1 MTRYYLQ
8 CIISYIFY
16 DIQCIKSNINFMKR
30 HLDINISQHFDKYK
44 QVLILLGSRQVGKTT
59 LVKKIFP
66 EAEYFLV
73 DNEPIR
79 KILDS
84 YDIETYKTIINKDL
98 KKIIIDEIHL
108 LKDPGRAV
116 KIIYDQLDNIRI
128 IITGSSS
135 FHIKNKTGESLA
147 GRKIDYNIY
156 PLTFSEY
163 LNQSGIEKSLNFNI
177 INNLVI
183 DNNKPSGDKVYR
195 FDVKSILNG
204 ILIWGLYPYLL
215 KNHGDEKYLLN
226 FTDSLIFKDILELNL
241 IEDKRLA
248 KNLLK
253 LLAFQIGNLINYS
266 ELAINLKAD
275 QRTIKRYIE
284 IFEQSFIIFRLYP
297 YSQNKRDEISKTAK
311 IFFYDT
317 GLRNALIGDFSN
329 LESRTDKGALFEN
342 FIVSELI
349 KENSYSDNNYQFY
362 YWRTRQGSEIDLI
375 LEKGKELIGIEVKY
389 KKKAFNKAF
398 KNRYPR
404 AKIKMVTAD
413 NFY

>member
-1 MTRYYLQ
+1 ME
-8 CIISYIFY
+8 
-16 DIQCIKSNINFMKR
+16 R
-30 HLDINISQHFDKYK
+30 HLDYKISQHFNKYK

-66 EAEYFLV
+66 DADYFLV
-73 DNEPIR
+73 DNEPIK
-79 KILDS
+79 KILES
-84 YDIETYKTIINKDL
+84 YDIESYKTIINKSS
-98 KKIIIDEIHL
+98 KQIIIDEIHL
-108 LKDPGRAV
+108 LGNPGRAV
-116 KIIYDQLDNIRI
+116 KIIYDQLVDVKI

-163 LNQSGIEKSLNFNI
+163 LNQNGIEKDLNFNI
-177 INNLVI
+177 IERLIDGSENNLSE
-183 DNNKPSGDKVYR
+183 KLYK
-195 FDVKSILNG
+195 FDIKNILNSV
-204 ILIWGLYPYLL
+204 LTYGLYPHLV

-241 IEDKRLA
+241 IEDKKLA
-248 KNLLK
+248 KDLLK

-266 ELAINLKAD
+266 ELAGNLKAD

-284 IFEQSFIIFRLYP
+284 IFEQSFILFRLYP
-297 YSQNKRDEISKTAK
+297 YSKNKRDEISKSAK

-317 GLRNALIGDFSN
+317 GVRNALIGDFSS

-342 FIVSELI
+342 FIVSELV
-349 KENSYSDNNYQFY
+349 KQNNYCDKNYNFY
-362 YWRTRQGSEIDLI
+362 YWRTKQGSEIDVVM
-375 LEKGKELIGIEVKY
+375 EKGKDLVGVEVKY
-389 KKKAFNKAF
+389 KKKTFNKAF
-398 KNRYPR
+398 KNRYPEAIIR
-404 AKIKMVTAD
+404 MVTAD